1 MTFFGGWLTARLL
14 FRIAVMR
21 LLLRLTPWILLLAG
35 CAVPG
40 RPTPAFQARSA
51 PIPSITQ
58 IRVGVEI
65 LSDDPLA
72 PGNGE
77 VSPRP
82 ASRPASGGGPVAGP
96 TREPERPRD
105 PRDLEPAGSRWLTP
119 DRVER
124 RDLDMVPEVAD
135 RVTLRFLHGLVGRAG
150 DRLPQALGWSYMQRA
165 ATAFD
170 ADTDWAD
177 GARLADENDAL
188 QGMAIG
194 LLRRPFQHALRE
206 LPLVRDIELEVEDFK
221 ARNVPTSGA
230 WLDSRAE
237 DRYSA
242 GRLSYRWRLS
252 DGSDPL
258 TVTYALQGWRV
269 GVSRETVRAGFST
282 RLGDNIDLYLSTT
295 FDHANDRATSSTELR
310 VDLSARTRLRLQLA
324 TDIDAFPGPD
334 LARAVEDSQNAGAGA
349 MVYVETVF

>member
-1 MTFFGGWLTARLL
+1 
-14 FRIAVMR
+14 MR
-21 LLLRLTPWILLLAG
+21 LPLRLTPWLLLLAG
-35 CAVPG
+35 CAVPV
-40 RPTPAFQARSA
+40 RQTPAVHARLA
-51 PIPSITQ
+51 PIPSITE

-65 LSDDPLA
+65 LSDDPVA
-72 PGNGE
+72 PGTGE

-82 ASRPASGGGPVAGP
+82 ASRPANRSRPVAGP
-96 TREPERPRD
+96 TRESERPRD
-105 PRDLEPAGSRWLTP
+105 ARELEPTGSRWLTP

-135 RVTLRFLHGLVGRAG
+135 RMTLRFLNGLVGRDG

-165 ATAFD
+165 AAAFD
-170 ADTDWAD
+170 ADPDWAD
-177 GARLADENDAL
+177 GERLADENDAL

-194 LLRRPFQHALRE
+194 LLRRPLQHALRE
-206 LPLVRDIELEVEDFK
+206 LPVVRNFEMEIDDFK

-237 DRYSA
+237 DRYTT

-282 RLGDNIDLYLSTT
+282 SLGDGIDVHVGTT
-295 FDHANDRATSSTELR
+295 FNHASDHTTTSTELR
-310 VDLSARTRLRLQLA
+310 VDLSARTRLRLHIA

-334 LARAVEDSQNAGAGA
+334 LARAVEGSRHAGPGA

>member
-1 MTFFGGWLTARLL
+1 
-14 FRIAVMR
+14 MR
-21 LLLRLTPWILLLAG
+21 LLLRLTPWVLLLAG
-35 CAVPG
+35 CAVPV
-40 RPTPAFQARSA
+40 RPTPAVHPRPA
-51 PIPSITQ
+51 PIPSITH

-65 LSDDPLA
+65 LSDDPLT

-82 ASRPASGGGPVAGP
+82 ASRPANGGGPVAGP

-105 PRDLEPAGSRWLTP
+105 PRDLEPTGSRWLTP

-135 RVTLRFLHGLVGRAG
+135 RITLRVLSGLVGRDG
-150 DRLPQALGWSYMQRA
+150 DRLPQALGWSFMQRA
-165 ATAFD
+165 AAAFD
-170 ADTDWAD
+170 ADSDWAD

-188 QGMAIG
+188 QDMAMG
-194 LLRRPFQHALRE
+194 LVRRPLQHALRE
-206 LPLVRDIELEVEDFK
+206 LPLVRNFEMELDDFK

-237 DRYSA
+237 DRYTT

-282 RLGDNIDLYLSTT
+282 RLGDGIDVYLGTT
-295 FDHANDRATSSTELR
+295 FDHAKDRSTSSTELR

-334 LARAVEDSQNAGAGA
+334 LARQVEGSRHAGPGA